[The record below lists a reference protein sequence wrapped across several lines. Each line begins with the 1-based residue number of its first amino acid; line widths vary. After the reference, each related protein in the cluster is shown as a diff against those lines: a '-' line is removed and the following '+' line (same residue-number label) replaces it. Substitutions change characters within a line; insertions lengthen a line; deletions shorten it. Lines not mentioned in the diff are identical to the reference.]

1 MGSLVICKFTV
12 GVDLRVCVVLY
23 SRADPDEFKIHL
35 ETKMNS
41 LSSSMMHTQIE
52 FPLFLSI

>member
-23 SRADPDEFKIHL
+23 SRADPDKFKIHL
-35 ETKMNS
+35 EAKMNS

-52 FPLFLSI
+52 FWYFLCL